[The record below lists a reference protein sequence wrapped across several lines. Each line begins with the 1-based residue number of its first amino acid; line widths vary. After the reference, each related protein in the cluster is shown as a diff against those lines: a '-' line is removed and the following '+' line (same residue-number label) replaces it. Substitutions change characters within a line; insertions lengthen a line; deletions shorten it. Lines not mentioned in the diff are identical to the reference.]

1 MNQIKCEFCNSILSS
16 KYILKTHLQT
26 NKSCLELRNKE
37 LKTNFLCNGCNIYT
51 LDKHKLKNHQEKC
64 KLYQNSLIK
73 EKYENELKE
82 KERQLKEQ
90 KLKENQ
96 EKLQEQ
102 KEQYEKEL
110 KENQEQLQEQYEQKL
125 QEKEKKYEQDLKEQ
139 QQQYEQKLQ
148 IQQNEYKQQLKEIQI
163 KYEEKIE
170 EKTHLLI
177 EKLERL
183 AEKSIDKPTTINNNI
198 KNYFSTTQYIED
210 INQNDLKK
218 KLYSSLTEY
227 HYMHGQKG
235 IAIVCTEEIIK
246 KTKDKKP
253 IMICTDIN
261 RRNYK
266 HTDKNGNIKTDHQ
279 ARNFIEKVSKPIKE
293 VSKEIY
299 ESILSNI
306 ETEKDQLGDED
317 FDEKDKIRTREFNVM
332 NKLIEINNFDDP
344 KYNSEFMSELAI
356 LNK

>member
-1 MNQIKCEFCNSILSS
+1 MSQIKCEFCNSTLSS

-26 NKSCLELRNKE
+26 NKSCLELRHKE

-51 LDKHKLKNHQEKC
+51 LDKNKLKNHQEKC

-82 KERQLKEQ
+82 KEQKLKEQ
-90 KLKENQ
+90 KLKENKEQ
-96 EKLQEQ
+96 LKELQEQ
-102 KEQYEKEL
+102 YEQKLKEQKLQYEEQL
-110 KENQEQLQEQYEQKL
+110 KQLQEQYEQKL
-125 QEKEKKYEQDLKEQ
+125 QEQYEKK
-139 QQQYEQKLQ
+139 
-148 IQQNEYKQQLKEIQI
+148 QNEYKQQIKEIQI

-170 EKTHLLI
+170 EKTQQLI
-177 EKLERL
+177 EKMERL
-183 AEKSIDKPTTINNNI
+183 VEKAIDKPTISNTTI
-198 KNYFSTTQYIED
+198 KNYFSNTQYIED
-210 INQNDLKK
+210 INQIDLKK

-299 ESILSNI
+299 ESIISNI

-356 LNK
+356 LNKS